1 MIRGFIIILFKKRS
15 SVAAIE
21 TLGVDPRFQGQ
32 GIGQRLLKAGED
44 EMFASGIKSIR
55 LEVSTNNLSA
65 LHLYEKAGYRVAT
78 FLPCFYLNPHYG
90 TRDAFR
96 MVKKLA

>member
-1 MIRGFIIILFKKRS
+1 M
-15 SVAAIE
+15 AAIE
-21 TLGVDPRFQGQ
+21 TLDVDPSFQGK
-32 GIGQRLLKAGED
+32 GIGKRLLHAGED

-65 LHLYEKAGYRVAT
+65 LLLYEKAGYRTVAY
-78 FLPCFYLNPHYG
+78 LPHFYVNQHYG

-96 MVKKLA
+96 MVKILA